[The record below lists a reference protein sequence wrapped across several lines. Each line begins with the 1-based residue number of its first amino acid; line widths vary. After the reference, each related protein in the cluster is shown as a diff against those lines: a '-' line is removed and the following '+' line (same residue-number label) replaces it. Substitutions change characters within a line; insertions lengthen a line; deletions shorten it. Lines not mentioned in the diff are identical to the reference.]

1 MKKNIM
7 AILGCLCLSLTTTV
21 YSNSTEQRLYKDVVS
36 MGMGGVGVSTI
47 GYSFSAIHNP
57 AALGLMAD
65 HDIAPFLSLG
75 MSMNPE
81 MFDLLNDIGY
91 VASGDQSF
99 DSIDYD
105 SLIGKAPKISAN
117 GPLSLGYMGKGFGV
131 WTTTSSEA
139 SMAIIKNPD
148 NYLSQNGIDVS
159 LNDLAAAGSEI
170 SGLGDNSTQEQIET
184 IINKYFGDDFANA
197 GLTDQDIKDFATE
210 VGKDPNLIKGLL
222 PKAKFD
228 ATAEITVNL
237 AYGYKIPFANID
249 NVSGLSFG
257 ATVRFSQRFKT
268 SSESSQLSDDQGF
281 ISVDQLGNTF
291 SNIKDQV
298 YQAGSISSDFGAAL
312 RLENFILGVSLRD
325 ALSTGYY
332 WKNKD
337 GVSGGMSDS
346 KIDMS
351 LDFGA
356 SYRFYF
362 NSNFLQE
369 VGLYVEFEDSLNEH
383 ESWLNKMRVGS
394 EVKLFNFLDLRVGM
408 YDSFITG
415 GIGMGWKWFRMDFA
429 YYREN
434 YFNFFVSDQYY
445 LNMTVGLDNSP
456 QRKAKTIQRQQQHD
470 RIQAQALELVNDS
483 LEGLDI

>member
-21 YSNSTEQRLYKDVVS
+21 YSNSTERRLYKDAVS

-81 MFDLLNDIGY
+81 MFKLLNDVSG
-91 VASGDQSF
+91 VAGGTQGF

-117 GPLSLGYMGKGFGV
+117 GPLSLGYMGKGFGF

-139 SMAIIKNPD
+139 GMSIIENPD
-148 NYLSQNGIDVS
+148 NILTQNGIDVS
-159 LNDLAAAGSEI
+159 LNDLAKAGSEI
-170 SGLGDNSTQEQIET
+170 TGLGDNPTQAQIED
-184 IINKYFGDDFANA
+184 IINKYFGNDFTNA

-210 VGKDPNLIKGLL
+210 VGNDPNLIKTLL

-228 ATAEITVNL
+228 ATTEITVNL
-237 AYGYKIPFANID
+237 AYGYRIPFAFLD
-249 NVSGLSFG
+249 DVSGLSFG
-257 ATVRFSQRFKT
+257 ATVRFSQRFKIST
-268 SSESSQLSDDQGF
+268 GDDH
-281 ISVDQLGNTF
+281 IPIDQLGDTF
-291 SNIKDQV
+291 NNITDQV
-298 YQAGSISSDFGAAL
+298 YQAGSISSDFGTAL
-312 RLENFILGVSLRD
+312 RIENFIFGVSLRD
-325 ALSTGYY
+325 AFSTGYY
-332 WKNKD
+332 WKNSD

-346 KIDMS
+346 KIAMS

-369 VGLYVEFEDSLNEH
+369 VGVYVEFEDSLNEH

-408 YDSFITG
+408 YDTFITG
-415 GIGMGWKWFRMDFA
+415 GVGVGWKWFRMDFA

-445 LNMTVGLDNSP
+445 LNMTIGLDNSP
-456 QRKAKTIQRQQQHD
+456 QRKARSLQQQQQHD
-470 RIQAQALELVNDS
+470 RIQAQALELVNSS
-483 LEGLDI
+483 LAGIGI

>member
-7 AILGCLCLSLTTTV
+7 AILACFCLSLTTTV
-21 YSNSTEQRLYKDVVS
+21 YSNPSEQRLYKDAAS

-81 MFDLLNDIGY
+81 MFDLLNDVSG
-91 VASGDQSF
+91 VASGTQGF

-105 SLIGKAPKISAN
+105 GLMGKAPKISAN
-117 GPLSLGYMGKGFGV
+117 GPLSLGYMGKGFGF
-131 WTTTSSEA
+131 WTTSSSDA
-139 SMAIIKNPD
+139 SMFISKNT
-148 NYLSQNGIDVS
+148 NTNNVLYQNGIDVS
-159 LNDLAAAGSEI
+159 MNDLAAAGSEI
-170 SGLGDNSTQEQIET
+170 AGLGNNPSQTEVEK
-184 IINKYFGDDFANA
+184 IINKYFGDDFTDA
-197 GLTDQDIKDFATE
+197 GLTDEDIKKFATQL
-210 VGKDPNLIKGLL
+210 KNDPSSIL

-228 ATAEITVNL
+228 ATTEITVNL
-237 AYGYKIPFANID
+237 AYGYRIPFAFLD
-249 NVSGLSFG
+249 DVSGLSFG
-257 ATVRFSQRFKT
+257 ATVRFSQRFKIT
-268 SSESSQLSDDQGF
+268 TGDDP
-281 ISVDQLGNTF
+281 ISVDKLGNTF
-291 SNIKDQV
+291 ENITSQI
-298 YQAGSISSDFGAAL
+298 YQAGSISSDFGTAL
-312 RLENFILGVSLRD
+312 RIENFILGVSVRD

-332 WKNKD
+332 WKNMD
-337 GVSGGMSDS
+337 GVSGGIDDS
-346 KIDMS
+346 KIAMS

-362 NSNFLQE
+362 NNPFIQE
-369 VGLYVEFEDSLNEH
+369 VGLYVEFEDSLAKH

-408 YDSFITG
+408 YDTFITG
-415 GIGMGWKWFRMDFA
+415 GVGMGWKWFRMDFA

-434 YFNFFVSDQYY
+434 YFNFFTSDQYY
-445 LNMTVGLDNSP
+445 LNMTLGLDNSP
-456 QRKAKTIQRQQQHD
+456 QRKAKSILKQQQHD

-483 LEGLDI
+483 LKGIGI

>member
-21 YSNSTEQRLYKDVVS
+21 YSNSTERRLYKDAVS

-81 MFDLLNDIGY
+81 MFKLLNDVSG
-91 VASGDQSF
+91 VAGGTQGF

-117 GPLSLGYMGKGFGV
+117 GPLSLGYMGKGFGI
-131 WTTTSSEA
+131 WTTTSSDA
-139 SMAIIKNPD
+139 AMAIIKNTD
-148 NYLSQNGIDVS
+148 TNNVLFQNGIDVS
-159 LNDLAAAGSEI
+159 LNDLAKAGSEI
-170 SGLGDNSTQEQIET
+170 SGLGDNPTQAQIED
-184 IINKYFGDDFANA
+184 IINKYFGNDFTDA
-197 GLTDQDIKDFATE
+197 GLTDQEIRDFATQL
-210 VGKDPNLIKGLL
+210 KDDPSSIL

-237 AYGYKIPFANID
+237 AYGYRIPFAFLD
-249 NVSGLSFG
+249 EVSGLSFG
-257 ATVRFSQRFKT
+257 ATVRFSQRFKV
-268 SSESSQLSDDQGF
+268 SSESSKLSDDKGF
-281 ISVDQLGNTF
+281 IPVDQLGNTF
-291 SNIKDQV
+291 SNIDSQV
-298 YQAGSISSDFGAAL
+298 YQAGSISSDFGTAL
-312 RLENFILGVSLRD
+312 RIENFIFGVSLRD
-325 ALSTGYY
+325 AFSTGYY
-332 WKNKD
+332 WKNSD

-346 KIDMS
+346 KIAMS

-369 VGLYVEFEDSLNEH
+369 VGVYVEFEDSLNKH

-408 YDSFITG
+408 YDTFITG
-415 GIGMGWKWFRMDFA
+415 GVGVGWKWFRMDFA

-445 LNMTVGLDNSP
+445 LNMTIGLDNSP
-456 QRKAKTIQRQQQHD
+456 QRKARSLKQQQQHD
-470 RIQAQALELVNDS
+470 RIQAQALELVNSS
-483 LEGLDI
+483 LAGIGI

>member
-21 YSNSTEQRLYKDVVS
+21 YSNSTERRLYKDAIS
-36 MGMGGVGVSTI
+36 MGMGGVGVSTM

-81 MFDLLNDIGY
+81 MFKLLNDVSG
-91 VASGDQSF
+91 VAGGTQGF

-117 GPLSLGYMGKGFGV
+117 GPLSLGYMGKGFGF
-131 WTTTSSEA
+131 WTTSSSEA
-139 SMAIIKNPD
+139 AMTVVNNTNS
-148 NYLSQNGIDVS
+148 YLFQNGIDVS
-159 LNDLAAAGSEI
+159 YNKLAKAGSEI
-170 SGLGDNSTQEQIET
+170 SDLGENPTPTDIET
-184 IINKYFGDDFANA
+184 ILNKYFGDD
-197 GLTDQDIKDFATE
+197 LTPEQMSEFATQL
-210 VGKDPNLIKGLL
+210 KDDPSSIL

-228 ATAEITVNL
+228 ATTEITVNL
-237 AYGYKIPFANID
+237 AYGYRIPFAFLD
-249 NVSGLSFG
+249 EVSGLSFG
-257 ATVRFSQRFKT
+257 ATVRFSQRFKIST
-268 SSESSQLSDDQGF
+268 GDEA
-281 ISVDQLGNTF
+281 ISVDQLGSTF
-291 SNIKDQV
+291 DNITDQV
-298 YQAGSISSDFGAAL
+298 YQAGSISSDFGTAL
-312 RLENFILGVSLRD
+312 RIENFIFGVSVRD
-325 ALSTGYY
+325 AFSTGYY
-332 WKNKD
+332 WKNMD
-337 GVSGGMSDS
+337 GVSGGILDDS
-346 KIDMS
+346 KIAMS

-369 VGLYVEFEDSLNEH
+369 VGVYVEFEDSLNKH

-408 YDSFITG
+408 YDTFITG
-415 GIGMGWKWFRMDFA
+415 GVGMGWKWFRMDFA

-445 LNMTVGLDNSP
+445 VNMTIGLDNSP
-456 QRKAKTIQRQQQHD
+456 QRKARSLQNQQQHD
-470 RIQAQALELVNDS
+470 RIQAQALELVNSS
-483 LEGLDI
+483 LAGIGI

>member
-7 AILGCLCLSLTTTV
+7 AILGCFCLLLTTTV
-21 YSNSTEQRLYKDVVS
+21 YSKSIEQRLYKDAVS

-81 MFDLLNDIGY
+81 MFDLLNDVGG
-91 VASGDQSF
+91 VATGAQGF

-105 SLIGKAPKISAN
+105 NLIGKAPKISAN
-117 GPLSLGYMGKGFGV
+117 GPLNLGYMGKGFGF
-131 WTTTSSEA
+131 WTTTSSDV
-139 SMAIIKNPD
+139 SMSVVNNPN
-148 NYLSQNGIDVS
+148 NYLSQNGINVS
-159 LNDLAAAGSEI
+159 INDLVGAGS
-170 SGLGDNSTQEQIET
+170 D
-184 IINKYFGDDFANA
+184 IINLGTIDPTDAATITTIATILTKYFGDDFDAA
-197 GLTDQDIKDFATE
+197 GFTEADLTKYAKEIASNPDLLKT
-210 VGKDPNLIKGLL
+210 LL

-228 ATAEITVNL
+228 ATAEVTVNL
-237 AYGYKIPFANID
+237 AYGYRIPFAFLDNI
-249 NVSGLSFG
+249 SGLSFG
-257 ATVRFSQRFKT
+257 ATVRFSQRFKIT
-268 SSESSQLSDDQGF
+268 TGDNY
-281 ISVDQLGNTF
+281 IPVDQLGDTF
-291 SNIKDQV
+291 ANITSQI

-312 RLENFILGVSLRD
+312 RVENLIIGVSARD
-325 ALSTGYY
+325 AFSTGYY
-332 WKNKD
+332 WKNAD
-337 GVSGGMSDS
+337 GVSGGINNS
-346 KIDMS
+346 KIAMS

-362 NSNFLQE
+362 NSNLLQE
-369 VGLYVEFEDSLNEH
+369 VALYVEFEDSLNEY

-415 GIGMGWKWFRMDFA
+415 GVGVGWKWFRMDFA

-445 LNMTVGLDNSP
+445 VNMTIGLDNSP
-456 QRKAKTIQRQQQHD
+456 QRKANSIQKQQQHD
-470 RIQAQALELVNDS
+470 RIQAQALELVNNS
-483 LEGLDI
+483 LEGIDI

>member
-7 AILGCLCLSLTTTV
+7 AILGCFCLSLTTTV
-21 YSNSTEQRLYKDVVS
+21 YSNPVEQRLYRDAIS

-65 HDIAPFLSLG
+65 HDIIPFLSLG

-81 MFDLLNDIGY
+81 MFDLLHDVGG
-91 VASGDQSF
+91 VATGTQSF

-105 SLIGKAPKISAN
+105 SLIGKVPKISAN

-131 WTTTSSEA
+131 WTTTSSDA
-139 SMAIIKNPD
+139 SMSIINNPD
-148 NYLSQNGIDVS
+148 NILSQNGINVS
-159 LNDLAAAGSEI
+159 MNDLAAAGSAI
-170 SGLGDNSTQEQIET
+170 IDLGDNPTQEQVET
-184 IINKYFGDDFANA
+184 IINKYFGNDFTDA
-197 GLTDQDIKDFATE
+197 GLTDEDIKKFATE
-210 VGKDPNLIKGLL
+210 VQTNPDLIKTLL

-237 AYGYKIPFANID
+237 AYGYRIPFAFLD
-249 NVSGLSFG
+249 DVSGLSFG
-257 ATVRFSQRFKT
+257 ATVRFSQRFKIST
-268 SSESSQLSDDQGF
+268 GDKA
-281 ISVDQLGNTF
+281 ISVDQLGSTF
-291 SNIKDQV
+291 NNITDQV

-312 RLENFILGVSLRD
+312 RVENFILGVSLRD
-325 ALSTGYY
+325 ALSTGYQ
-332 WKNKD
+332 WKNID
-337 GVSGGMSDS
+337 GVSGGISDS
-346 KIDMS
+346 KIAMS

-408 YDSFITG
+408 YDTFITG

-445 LNMTVGLDNSP
+445 LNMTIGLDNSP
-456 QRKAKTIQRQQQHD
+456 QRKARSLKQQQQHD

-483 LEGLDI
+483 LAGIGI

>member
-7 AILGCLCLSLTTTV
+7 AILGCLCLLLTTTV
-21 YSNSTEQRLYKDVVS
+21 YSNSTERRLYKDAVS

-81 MFDLLNDIGY
+81 MFDVLNDIGY

-117 GPLSLGYMGKGFGV
+117 GPLSLGYMGKGFGI

-139 SMAIIKNPD
+139 GIVISNSDAFINSGLNVSM
-148 NYLSQNGIDVS
+148 
-159 LNDLAAAGSEI
+159 NDLAKAGSAI
-170 SGLGDNSTQEQIET
+170 IDLGDNPTQAQIED
-184 IINKYFGDDFANA
+184 IVNKYFGDD
-197 GLTDQDIKDFATE
+197 LTPEQMTKFVTDLHENPSAIKD
-210 VGKDPNLIKGLL
+210 LL
-222 PKAKFD
+222 PKARFD

-237 AYGYKIPFANID
+237 AYGYRIPFAFLD
-249 NVSGLSFG
+249 DVSGLSFG
-257 ATVRFSQRFKT
+257 ATVRFSQRFKV
-268 SSESSQLSDDQGF
+268 SSESSKLSDDHGF
-281 ISVDQLGNTF
+281 VPVDQLGNTF
-291 SNIKDQV
+291 GNVNPQV

-312 RLENFILGVSLRD
+312 RLENFIFGVSLRD
-325 ALSTGYY
+325 AFSTGYY
-332 WKNKD
+332 WKNSD

-346 KIDMS
+346 KIAMS

-369 VGLYVEFEDSLNEH
+369 VGVYVEFEDSLNEH

-408 YDSFITG
+408 YDTFITG
-415 GIGMGWKWFRMDFA
+415 GVGVGWKWFRMDFA

-445 LNMTVGLDNSP
+445 LNMTIGLDNSP
-456 QRKAKTIQRQQQHD
+456 QRKARSLKQQQQHD
-470 RIQAQALELVNDS
+470 RIQAQALELVNSS
-483 LEGLDI
+483 LAGIGI